1 MEHNDRF
8 EQGFEIRKEV
18 FGAARAEKSRAMIA
32 RVLTIEDDPLSANE
46 IVAELEKSG
55 FDVHWV
61 DNGTDGL
68 ARALSGGYDLIMLD
82 WMLPGL
88 DGLTILTTL
97 RTVGVQT
104 PVLMLSALG
113 DVDERVRG
121 LRAGG
126 DDYLTKPF
134 NPAELVARLEVL
146 LRRCREV
153 PALNVTTLRAGPLEV
168 DLISRKV
175 TRAGVEIALL
185 PTEYRI
191 LEFMMRHCG
200 QVITRTMLFE
210 EVWGYHFDPGT
221 NLIDVHMGR
230 LRKKF
235 DLPDMPPVIQ
245 TVRGSGYIFP

>member
-1 MEHNDRF
+1 MGS
-8 EQGFEIRKEV
+8 Q
-18 FGAARAEKSRAMIA
+18 AMTT
-32 RVLTIEDDPLSANE
+32 RVLTIEDDPLTANE
-46 IVAELEKSG
+46 IVSELEKSG

-61 DNGTDGL
+61 ANGNDGL
-68 ARALSGGYDLIMLD
+68 AQAVSGGYDLIMLD

-113 DVDERVRG
+113 DVDERIRG

-134 NPAELVARLEVL
+134 DPAALVARLEVL

-153 PALNVTTLRAGPLEV
+153 PASNVTTLQAGPLEV

-175 TRAGVEIALL
+175 TRDGLDVDLL
-185 PTEYRI
+185 PTKYRI
-191 LEFMMRHCG
+191 VEFMMRDCG

-230 LRKKF
+230 LRKKI
-235 DLPDMPPVIQ
+235 DLPGMSPVIQ
-245 TVRGSGYIFP
+245 TVRGSGY

>member
-1 MEHNDRF
+1 MGS
-8 EQGFEIRKEV
+8 Q
-18 FGAARAEKSRAMIA
+18 AMTT
-32 RVLTIEDDPLSANE
+32 RVLTIEDDPLTANE
-46 IVAELEKSG
+46 IVSELEKSG

-61 DNGTDGL
+61 ANGTDGL
-68 ARALSGGYDLIMLD
+68 AQAVSGGYDLIMLD

-97 RTVGVQT
+97 RTVGVET

-113 DVDERVRG
+113 DVDERIRG

-134 NPAELVARLEVL
+134 DPAELVARLEVL

-153 PALNVTTLRAGPLEV
+153 PAANVATLQAGPLEV

-175 TRAGVEIALL
+175 TREGVEVDLL

-200 QVITRTMLFE
+200 QAITRTMLFE

-230 LRKKF
+230 LRKKI
-235 DLPDMPPVIQ
+235 DLPGMSPVIQ
-245 TVRGSGYIFP
+245 TVRGSGYILL

>member
-1 MEHNDRF
+1 LEHNDRF
-8 EQGFEIRKEV
+8 EQDFENRKDV
-18 FGAARAEKSRAMIA
+18 IGAGHVGKSRALIA
-32 RVLTIEDDPLSANE
+32 RVLTIEDDPLTANE

-61 DNGTDGL
+61 NNGTDGL

-97 RTVGVQT
+97 RTVGIQT

-134 NPAELVARLEVL
+134 NPSELVARLEVL

-153 PALNVTTLRAGPLEV
+153 PALNVITLRAGPLEV

-175 TRAGVEIALL
+175 TRDGVAIVLL
-185 PTEYRI
+185 PTEFRI

-230 LRKKF
+230 LRKKI

-245 TVRGSGYIFP
+245 TVRGSGYILP

>member
-1 MEHNDRF
+1 MTT
-8 EQGFEIRKEV
+8 
-18 FGAARAEKSRAMIA
+18 
-32 RVLTIEDDPLSANE
+32 RVLTIEDDPLTANE
-46 IVAELEKSG
+46 IVSELEKSG

-61 DNGTDGL
+61 ANGTEGL
-68 ARALSGGYDLIMLD
+68 AQAVSGGYDLIMLD

-113 DVDERVRG
+113 DVDERIRG

-134 NPAELVARLEVL
+134 DPAELVARLEVL

-153 PALNVTTLRAGPLEV
+153 PASNVTTLQAGPLEV

-175 TRAGVEIALL
+175 TRDGVEVDLL

-230 LRKKF
+230 LRKKI
-235 DLPDMPPVIQ
+235 DLPGMSPVIQ
-245 TVRGSGYIFP
+245 TVRGSGYILF